1 MNFKYFLFVA
11 WDRYCR
17 KVCIFMCNR
26 RYNIESPLAKPNVL
40 RNKWSYI
47 PLISECAPPPYD
59 AVRGLVPCGYGWAQ
73 PPPTPHPHTYNI
85 NHLETIVIQ
94 TVQSLQTCVI
104 DMIKRYGQTNR
115 GVLDNT
121 HGSDA
126 TPHGK
131 SSASIC
137 ATIQTNTH
145 FQSFTFRHSLQ
156 NPPTLDQVFLPLLD
170 EGRFLPFSLR
180 SAHAPGQRYVAPNML
195 WHVVCTQRRIK
206 TTVSSGTFV

>member
-1 MNFKYFLFVA
+1 MAMV
-11 WDRYCR
+11 
-17 KVCIFMCNR
+17 
-26 RYNIESPLAKPNVL
+26 E
-40 RNKWSYI
+40 RNHHHH
-47 PLISECAPPPYD
+47 P
-59 AVRGLVPCGYGWAQ
+59 Q
-73 PPPTPHPHTYNI
+73 PQTYN
-85 NHLETIVIQ
+85 NNNLETIVIQ

-145 FQSFTFRHSLQ
+145 FQSFTFRHSRQ

-170 EGRFLPFSLR
+170 EGGFLPFSLR
-180 SAHAPGQRYVAPNML
+180 SAHAP
-195 WHVVCTQRRIK
+195 WTKVCGPQHALACCMYIK
-206 TTVSSGTFV
+206 MYQNNGI

>member
-11 WDRYCR
+11 WDRYCQ

-73 PPPTPHPHTYNI
+73 PPPTPHPHTYNN
-85 NHLETIVIQ
+85 NHLQTIVIQ

-137 ATIQTNTH
+137 ATIKQIHIFNHSRSDIH
-145 FQSFTFRHSLQ
+145 FKIRRPSIRCSCPFWTRDVSSPSHSALHT
-156 NPPTLDQVFLPLLD
+156 P
-170 EGRFLPFSLR
+170 
-180 SAHAPGQRYVAPNML
+180 PGQRYVAPNML

-206 TTVSSGTFV
+206 TTVSSETFV